1 MPFGMKRAVRA
12 SRKLCEYLMIYT
24 NERHS
29 SLLHLT
35 PIEIF
40 QISMCQMSVD
50 KRFILICFLPPP
62 TIPSERGF
70 RVMVGATKINI
81 FLLITKNCI

>member
-12 SRKLCEYLMIYT
+12 SRKLYEYLMIYT
-24 NERHS
+24 NERHP

-40 QISMCQMSVD
+40 QISMCQMSAD
-50 KRFILICFLPPP
+50 KRFILICLP
-62 TIPSERGF
+62 IHWIDNAKLR
-70 RVMVGATKINI
+70 NN
-81 FLLITKNCI
+81 L

>member
-24 NERHS
+24 NERHP

-35 PIEIF
+35 PIEIS

-50 KRFILICFLPPP
+50 KRFILICLPIRWIDNAKLRNNLQPNKYKWV
-62 TIPSERGF
+62 S
-70 RVMVGATKINI
+70 
-81 FLLITKNCI
+81 